1 MTASYTLYSDFNC
14 PFCYAMHER
23 LHEMKVLA
31 RCEWRGVQHASHLP
45 RPMQPWQGSLG
56 AELRHEVTVVQRLA
70 PGLPIALPP
79 GKPNTK
85 PAIEQAV
92 VLLGRDRAQGMVFV
106 RETYRAFWCE
116 GRDISDPG
124 VLRQLAEMAGGSPNS
139 NSISSVTLRW
149 LPRSLLAVRNALSSS
164 LARRRLVSPSKW
176 NWNESVGTITNGSRQ
191 VAQEWEAAW
200 HTTGQTGV
208 PLMVSP
214 EGDLLVGC
222 APPEQILRFFA

>member
-1 MTASYTLYSDFNC
+1 MTAPYTLYSDFNC

-23 LHEMKVLA
+23 LHEMNLLA
-31 RCEWRGVQHASHLP
+31 LCEWRGVQHASHLP
-45 RPMQPWQGSLG
+45 RPMKPWQGSLG

-79 GKPNTK
+79 GKPNTR

-92 VLLGRDRAQGMVFV
+92 VLLRRDPSHMMTFV

-124 VLRQLAEMAGGSPNS
+124 VLRQLVEQVGGSPAS
-139 NSISSVTLRW
+139 MGPIDG
-149 LPRSLLAVRNALSSS
+149 
-164 LARRRLVSPSKW
+164 
-176 NWNESVGTITNGSRQ
+176 EGRQ

-200 HTTGQTGV
+200 HVTGQAGV
-208 PLMVSP
+208 PLIVSP
-214 EGDLLVGC
+214 EGELLVGC
-222 APPEQILRFFA
+222 APLEEIRRFFA

>member
-1 MTASYTLYSDFNC
+1 MTVPYTLYSDFNC

-23 LHEMKVLA
+23 LHEMNLLA
-31 RCEWRGVQHASHLP
+31 LCEWRGVQHASHLP
-45 RPMQPWQGSLG
+45 RPMKPWQGSLG

-79 GKPNTK
+79 GKPNTR

-92 VLLGRDRAQGMVFV
+92 ALLRRDPSHMMTFV

-116 GRDISDPG
+116 GRDISDPE
-124 VLRQLAEMAGGSPNS
+124 VLRQLVEQVGGSP
-139 NSISSVTLRW
+139 
-149 LPRSLLAVRNALSSS
+149 
-164 LARRRLVSPSKW
+164 
-176 NWNESVGTITNGSRQ
+176 ESMGTIDDEDRQ

-200 HTTGQTGV
+200 HVTGQAGV
-208 PLMVSP
+208 PLIVSP

-222 APPEQILRFFA
+222 APSEDIRRFFA

>member
-1 MTASYTLYSDFNC
+1 MEENTSIELKMASWLSSRCGGLFQQGAYMSHGTLLYSDFNC

-23 LHEMKVLA
+23 LHEMNLLA

-45 RPMQPWQGSLG
+45 RPMKPWQGSLG

-70 PGLPIALPP
+70 PGLPITLPP

-92 VLLGRDRAQGMVFV
+92 TFLRRDPSHMMTFV
-106 RETYRAFWCE
+106 RKTYRAFWCE
-116 GRDISDPG
+116 GKDISDPA
-124 VLRQLAEMAGGSPNS
+124 VLRQLVEQAGA
-139 NSISSVTLRW
+139 SSESMGTIDGE
-149 LPRSLLAVRNALSSS
+149 
-164 LARRRLVSPSKW
+164 ARRM
-176 NWNESVGTITNGSRQ
+176 
-191 VAQEWEAAW
+191 AQEWETAW
-200 HTTGQTGV
+200 HRTGQAGV

-222 APPEQILRFFA
+222 APEEQIRRFFKVNEAS